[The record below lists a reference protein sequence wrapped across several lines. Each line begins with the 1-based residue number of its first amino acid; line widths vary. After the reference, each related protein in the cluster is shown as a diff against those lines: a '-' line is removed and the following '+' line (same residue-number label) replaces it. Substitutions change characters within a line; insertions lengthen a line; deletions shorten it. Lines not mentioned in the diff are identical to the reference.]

1 MAMIQTTLEL
11 IRGKLNDRLLVE
23 DPRHEDAV
31 ILSNIVDLNG
41 EPFPDAQNK
50 VVMCLANIQREEMI
64 STYQRA
70 VPAAGGEAMKVV
82 PPPLY
87 IDLFV
92 LFYAN
97 YEGRNY
103 PEGLGVISR
112 TIAFF
117 QQNPVFTRDIL
128 PTLDGRIDKLQLE
141 ITNLDLDGLHCLLG
155 NMGAKY
161 LPSVYY
167 KVRMI
172 PFNDG
177 NG

>member
-11 IRGKLNDRLLVE
+11 IRRELNQRLLVG
-23 DPRHEDAV
+23 DPRSEDWV
-31 ILSNIVDLNG
+31 ILSNIVGLNG
-41 EPFPDAQNK
+41 EPFPEAQNK
-50 VVMCLANIQREEMI
+50 VVMCLANIQHETII
-64 STYQRA
+64 STYQRGA
-70 VPAAGGEAMKVV
+70 PVAGGDRIGVV

-97 YEGRNY
+97 FGDGNY
-103 PEGLGVISR
+103 RQGLDMISQ

-117 QQNPVFTRDIL
+117 QQNVWFTRENL
-128 PTLDGRIDKLQLE
+128 PGLDGRIDKLSFE
-141 ITNLDLDGLHCLLG
+141 FTNLDLAELHCLMG

>member
-11 IRGKLNDRLLVE
+11 IRRKLSDKLKVE
-23 DPRHEDAV
+23 DPRGEDWV

-41 EPFPDAQNK
+41 EPFTNAQDK
-50 VVMCLANIQREEMI
+50 MVMCLANIQRETII

-70 VPAAGGEAMKVV
+70 EAAAGSEEIKLL

-97 YEGRNY
+97 FEGRNY
-103 PEGLGVISR
+103 GEGLGMISR
-112 TIAFF
+112 TIAYF
-117 QQNPVFTRDIL
+117 QQNSVFTRDNL
-128 PTLDGRIDKLQLE
+128 PALDGRIDKLQFEL
-141 ITNLDLDGLHCLLG
+141 TNLDLADLHCLLG

-167 KVRMI
+167 KVSLT
-172 PFNDG
+172 PFDDG